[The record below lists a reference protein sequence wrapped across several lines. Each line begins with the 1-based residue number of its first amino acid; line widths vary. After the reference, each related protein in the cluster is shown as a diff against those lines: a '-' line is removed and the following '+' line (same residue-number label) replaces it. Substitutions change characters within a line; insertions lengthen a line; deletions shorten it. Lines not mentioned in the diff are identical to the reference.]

1 MYNFK
6 EVEKKWKKYWE
17 DNQTFKTDVYDFSKP
32 KYYVLDMFPYPSG
45 KGLHVGHMKGYTA
58 SDVIARMKRMQG
70 YNVLH
75 PIGFDAFGLP
85 AEQYAVKTGNNPATF
100 TYQNINNFIVQFKN
114 AGLSF
119 DWSKQIATCDK
130 EYYKW
135 TQWIFEKLYEAGLA
149 KYCDMP
155 VNWCEELGTVLA
167 NDEIIDGKS
176 ERGGYPVIRKNMKQW
191 TLNIVEYAEKLLD
204 GLNDV
209 NFPASTIETQKNW
222 IGKSVGAEITFKVA
236 DSDLSFQVF
245 TTRADTLFGATYCVL
260 APEHK
265 LVKQIVTPD
274 NKEAVENYIT
284 ECAKKSDLERTE
296 LSTEKTG
303 VFTGAYAVNP
313 VNNEKLPIYIADYV
327 LVTYAFGALM
337 AVPAHD
343 ERDYEFAK
351 KFNLPIKQ
359 VLVGGDISSNA
370 FVGDGEHIN
379 SGFLDGLNKQDAID
393 RMISWLEEHKCGK
406 KTVKYKMR
414 EWIFGRQHFWGEP
427 IPIIHMEDGEVKL
440 VPENELPLELPQ
452 LDDFKPQH
460 GESALSKATSWVN
473 VEINGKK
480 GRRETTTMP
489 SSAGSSWYFLRY
501 IDPHNSERF
510 ADEKLLKHWLPVDL
524 YVGGAEHATGHLLYS
539 RFWNRFLYDKGY
551 VFHKEPFKK
560 LVHQGMMLGSNN
572 EKMSK
577 SKGNVVNPDDVIEKY
592 GSDVLKIFE
601 MFMGPVSESVPWNE
615 KGIDGSK
622 RFLDKIYRIFIEEN
636 KIQDKENKNL
646 EKIYHKTVKKV
657 TTDFENLSFNTAISQ
672 MMIFINEVQNQPYIP
687 KEYAEGF
694 IKLLS
699 PVAPCLCE
707 EIWHLF
713 GHKDT
718 IAYESWPAFDEEKA
732 KDNEYEL
739 VIQVNGKLRDKVVI
753 DMDTDE
759 QTMKEIALKQE
770 KIKEF
775 ISGKEIIKIIPIKN
789 RLVNIVI
796 KN

>member
-17 DNQTFKTDVYDFSKP
+17 DNQIFKTDVYDFSKP

-379 SGFLDGLNKQDAID
+379 SGFLDGLNKQDATD

-427 IPIIHMEDGEVKL
+427 IPIIHMEDGDVKL
-440 VPENELPLELPQ
+440 GIIIVGIVTPATVGASGTVGAVTAVGINPPGAVGALTVIFFSAGVAGGVTVGALTVILPTADGVDTFTLKLPGAVGGVIDGAVTVDIDGTTGLTVPGNAPRFTTGADTFTDTFGLIVGNTGSTGFILAPTSIVSL
-452 LDDFKPQH
+452 KT
-460 GESALSKATSWVN
+460 SLS
-473 VEINGKK
+473 
-480 GRRETTTMP
+480 TTTP
-489 SSAGSSWYFLRY
+489 FPAITLSFPIFPVDFS
-501 IDPHNSERF
+501 
-510 ADEKLLKHWLPVDL
+510 KLL
-524 YVGGAEHATGHLLYS
+524 
-539 RFWNRFLYDKGY
+539 
-551 VFHKEPFKK
+551 PF
-560 LVHQGMMLGSNN
+560 
-572 EKMSK
+572 
-577 SKGNVVNPDDVIEKY
+577 D
-592 GSDVLKIFE
+592 
-601 MFMGPVSESVPWNE
+601 
-615 KGIDGSK
+615 
-622 RFLDKIYRIFIEEN
+622 
-636 KIQDKENKNL
+636 
-646 EKIYHKTVKKV
+646 
-657 TTDFENLSFNTAISQ
+657 
-672 MMIFINEVQNQPYIP
+672 
-687 KEYAEGF
+687 
-694 IKLLS
+694 
-699 PVAPCLCE
+699 AP
-707 EIWHLF
+707 
-713 GHKDT
+713 
-718 IAYESWPAFDEEKA
+718 
-732 KDNEYEL
+732 
-739 VIQVNGKLRDKVVI
+739 
-753 DMDTDE
+753 
-759 QTMKEIALKQE
+759 
-770 KIKEF
+770 
-775 ISGKEIIKIIPIKN
+775 
-789 RLVNIVI
+789 
-796 KN
+796 